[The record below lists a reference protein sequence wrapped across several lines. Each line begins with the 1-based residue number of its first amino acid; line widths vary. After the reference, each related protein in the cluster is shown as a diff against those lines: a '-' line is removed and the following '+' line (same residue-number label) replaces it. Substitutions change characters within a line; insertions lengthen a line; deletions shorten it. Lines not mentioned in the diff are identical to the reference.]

1 MEDLIKKSKY
11 SLKIFSI
18 LLIILLW
25 VSTAIGDYVSPLK
38 NNSFEKPLRF
48 ITSTGRASLNSP
60 EENDLARR
68 RALED
73 ALYLATLEG
82 GAKIEGFSAVDS
94 GTNLTENFVV
104 RPTTKIL
111 DYSIIK
117 EVIKET
123 HYEVTITAAIG
134 NLNKKN
140 CSKNTI
146 INMIA
151 YKPVLY
157 FSNDSPAWLG
167 IVLKDLFNG
176 IINDI
181 SNRKNVDLSK
191 ALDIELNPTL
201 LKNTNDNYDYTA
213 LTSGRVR
220 TQIGSFAYVPN
231 IKIYLDT
238 KSSLV
243 NNETFLVMEITSNL
257 YEGLTYQ
264 KSTTKS
270 HKITLKLSNRSPWR
284 TVNILSKPSKKLI
297 IEALQKSVKKHI
309 ETLFSDIDCQPL
321 RANLKFDKQIKK
333 LNVSLG
339 KKHGLSFNSIA
350 FTEGTDTPWV
360 LFKVDDLGKNN
371 AILSPIDPRRDI
383 EKLDGKIVEFMEV
396 L

>member
-1 MEDLIKKSKY
+1 M
-11 SLKIFSI
+11 
-18 LLIILLW
+18 
-25 VSTAIGDYVSPLK
+25 T
-38 NNSFEKPLRF
+38 
-48 ITSTGRASLNSP
+48 
-60 EENDLARR
+60 
-68 RALED
+68 
-73 ALYLATLEG
+73 
-82 GAKIEGFSAVDS
+82 
-94 GTNLTENFVV
+94 
-104 RPTTKIL
+104 
-111 DYSIIK
+111 
-117 EVIKET
+117 
-123 HYEVTITAAIG
+123 
-134 NLNKKN
+134 
-140 CSKNTI
+140 
-146 INMIA
+146 A

-157 FSNDSPAWLG
+157 FSNDAPAWLG

-181 SNRKNVDLSK
+181 SNRKNVGLSK

-201 LKNTNDNYDYTA
+201 LKTTNDNYDYTA

-231 IKIYLDT
+231 IKMYLDT

-243 NNETFLVMEITSNL
+243 NNETFLIMEITSNL
-257 YEGLTYQ
+257 YEGLTYK

-270 HKITLKLSNRSPWR
+270 HKIILKLSNRSPWR

-297 IEALQKSVKKHI
+297 IEALQKSVRKHI
-309 ETLFSDIDCQPL
+309 ETLFADIDCQPL

-360 LFKVDDLGKNN
+360 LFKVDDLGNNN

-383 EKLDGKIVEFMEV
+383 EKLDGKIIEFMEV